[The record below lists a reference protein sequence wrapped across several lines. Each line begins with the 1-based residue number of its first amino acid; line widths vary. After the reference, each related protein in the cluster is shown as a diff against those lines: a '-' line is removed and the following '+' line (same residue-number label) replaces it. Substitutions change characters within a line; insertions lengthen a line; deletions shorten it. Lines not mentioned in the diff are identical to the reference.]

1 MPLNKDL
8 HFKMANLLLHVFYP
22 MKKYIHTH
30 ILTPSFKTL
39 EIHLI
44 LHSPVQDRIASPFS
58 KVTPT
63 PHLVLIVFVNV
74 FRLLFHMHISFKKQY
89 Y

>member
-1 MPLNKDL
+1 
-8 HFKMANLLLHVFYP
+8 
-22 MKKYIHTH
+22 MKKYTHTH

-44 LHSPVQDRIASPFS
+44 LHSPVQDLIASPFS
-58 KVTPT
+58 IST

-74 FRLLFHMHISFKKQY
+74 FRLLFHMRISFKKQY